1 MLNFIKKLYSLIAK
15 VFIVMLGGL
24 GVILG
29 LYCPLSLFLGP
40 DSFFPYLMGG
50 VGGVVYV
57 IGFLDKLFDGDFDEY

>member
-1 MLNFIKKLYSLIAK
+1 MLNFIKKLYLFIAK

-29 LYCPLSLFLGP
+29 LYYPLFLLMGS

-50 VGGVVYV
+50 IGGVVY
-57 IGFLDKLFDGDFDEY
+57 IMGFLDKLLDGDFE

>member
-1 MLNFIKKLYSLIAK
+1 MFNFIKKLYLFIAK

-29 LYCPLSLFLGP
+29 LYYPLSLLMGT
-40 DSFFPYLMGG
+40 DAVFPYLMGG

-57 IGFLDKLFDGDFDEY
+57 IGFLDKLLDGDFE